1 MSDEGGKGD
10 KGDHDV
16 VFLQGPTDDGEGTR
30 ALRSRPGKLELAE
43 LRPVKEDRPLARTS
57 ELVGLRPTRLPYMYE
72 VETLMK
78 KPEPA
83 EEKPTAETGH
93 GGPPRV
99 SSDTYRKNFDR
110 IFGKKILD
118 VS

>member
-1 MSDEGGKGD
+1 VSVKDD
-10 KGDHDV
+10 KTDHDV

-30 ALRSRPGKLELAE
+30 ALRSRPGKLEIAE
-43 LRPVKEDRPLARTS
+43 LRPVKPDRPLAETS
-57 ELVGLRPTRLPYMYE
+57 ELVGLRPTRLPLMYE

-83 EEKPTAETGH
+83 GAKAPAGTDHE
-93 GGPPRV
+93 GPPRV
-99 SSDTYRKNFDR
+99 SSDAYRKNYDR

>member
-1 MSDEGGKGD
+1 MSDKGD
-10 KGDHDV
+10 KVDASDHDV

-43 LRPVKEDRPLARTS
+43 LRPIREGRPLEKTS
-57 ELVGLRPTRLPYMYE
+57 ELVGLRPTRLPLMYE

-83 EEKPTAETGH
+83 EEKPTAATGH
-93 GGPPRV
+93 EGPPRV
-99 SSDTYRKNFDR
+99 SSDAYRKNYDR